1 MFFYIKL
8 ITFSGFKQQHVVM
21 KRTHKVWAVCVRGDV
36 WQTLKE
42 QVQSGPAG
50 SQRRGADWQDF
61 AESWLAGTRG
71 NLECREFG
79 NHREKVVVITATLNG
94 KIWQR
99 VGGRAGV
106 NILQDDDVYL
116 CGERC
121 WWKEER
127 AQEKDWSESQ
137 SCITMSECRC
147 ALIYS
152 WLMTV
157 SSTYIC
163 MQHGSFISL
172 LASHMV
178 TVKTIRTEE

>member
-1 MFFYIKL
+1 M
-8 ITFSGFKQQHVVM
+8 SG
-21 KRTHKVWAVCVRGDV
+21 VCSRRCVADAEG
-36 WQTLKE
+36 
-42 QVQSGPAG
+42 AG
-50 SQRRGADWQDF
+50 
-61 AESWLAGTRG
+61 AEWTGGFTKARSWLAGLCRKLTGWHTRESG
-71 NLECREFG
+71 VQRVWKLQRK
-79 NHREKVVVITATLNG
+79 KVVVITATLNG

-137 SCITMSECRC
+137 SCITISECRC

>member
-1 MFFYIKL
+1 MCGRRWRSRCRVDRRVHKGEEL
-8 ITFSGFKQQHVVM
+8 IG
-21 KRTHKVWAVCVRGDV
+21 RTLQK
-36 WQTLKE
+36 
-42 QVQSGPAG
+42 
-50 SQRRGADWQDF
+50 ADWLAHAGIWS
-61 AESWLAGTRG
+61 AES
-71 NLECREFG
+71 LETTEK
-79 NHREKVVVITATLNG
+79 KVVVITATLNG

-99 VGGRAGV
+99 VGGRAEV

-137 SCITMSECRC
+137 SCITISECRC